1 MSSLQHAQ
9 MFKKLKVELVIFEPV
24 RFLPDS
30 MWPCRTVCLRRVQ
43 SVGDFSVSMLA
54 SWRLLSVHVG
64 KLATSQCPCWQV
76 DDFSVSMLASWR
88 LLSVHVL

>member
-1 MSSLQHAQ
+1 

-43 SVGDFSVSMLA
+43 SVGDFSVSMCSSGLCEFNA
-54 SWRLLSVHVG
+54 EAVEE
-64 KLATSQCPCWQV
+64 
-76 DDFSVSMLASWR
+76 DFSGDVSGVVGRRCTLF
-88 LLSVHVL
+88 LLYTPSLPSIM